1 MAYFPFMTE
10 VSDKDILVVGGGRS
24 AFHKVRAFCGFG
36 AHLTVI
42 AENISP
48 DIIKVSGEFAMV
60 RKPFEITDLEG
71 RDIVI
76 ASTDGRSPLLAGRP
90 RTQGSDHS
98 AGPRTHRNDRCHPL

>member
-48 DIIKVSGEFAMV
+48 DIIKS
-60 RKPFEITDLEG
+60 
-71 RDIVI
+71 
-76 ASTDGRSPLLAGRP
+76 LLW
-90 RTQGSDHS
+90 
-98 AGPRTHRNDRCHPL
+98 